1 MTNASFGVSRV
12 SAMPFDQDSC
22 DAAPLNNQP
31 GVCTKCRQAQCTEC
45 TDPDCTCL
53 HVVALLGRAIVEL
66 DESLD
71 RTHQILDRLA
81 NRQDQCAPDRVHAN
95 AG

>member
-1 MTNASFGVSRV
+1 MTNASFQASQV

-22 DAAPLNNQP
+22 DAAPQNERP
-31 GVCTKCRQAQCTEC
+31 GVCEKCLVAQCTEC
-45 TDPDCTCL
+45 ADPDCSCL

-71 RTHQILDRLA
+71 RTHQFLDRLSC
-81 NRQDQCAPDRVHAN
+81 RQDQCTHSRIHAN